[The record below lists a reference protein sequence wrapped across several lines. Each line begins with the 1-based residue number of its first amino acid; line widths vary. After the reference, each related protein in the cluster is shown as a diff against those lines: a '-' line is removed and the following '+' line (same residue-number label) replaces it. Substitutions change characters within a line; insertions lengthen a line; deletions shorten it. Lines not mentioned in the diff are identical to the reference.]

1 MTSKDDKGKTADKV
15 VFSKRPKTESLDL
28 ASNELLLTFLT
39 KWANGELEPPS
50 DLASGPAALSTFSEL
65 DSLGDASPAFDLPA
79 PGPELEVPKPEGDG
93 NRYLMLGQL
102 GEGGMGEVFLAFDQD
117 LRRHLAL
124 KSVRE
129 GADERQLWRFLKE
142 AQVLGQLGHP
152 NIVTVYEM
160 GVTKSKTPY
169 YTMPVVQG
177 ETIHE
182 ILQAVKARNVAY
194 TGIFS
199 MTRLMQIFL
208 QVALALEYAHVK
220 GVVHRDIK
228 PANIMVGEHGEV
240 LLLDWG
246 VAKLIG
252 EAEIETQARA
262 DITLSGHAV
271 GTPTYMSPEQ
281 VSGKDVDARSD
292 VYALGTLLYEMLTL
306 EPPFRGALMEVMTA
320 HLDKTPVAPR
330 ARAPER
336 DIPLE
341 LETTCLKALAKS
353 PAERH
358 QSARELH
365 DEIQRWLEAASD
377 KAKRHERA
385 TELCTKG
392 ASKLDEYH
400 AVQEKIAVADNHV
413 DNVRQRFHD
422 WQSVDDKREL
432 FDAEDDAQKLRRELA
447 ETASDV
453 VMTLSAALG
462 HDQEHAGARRLM
474 AGYYWDRFRD
484 AESRHDH
491 ESRDF
496 FGKLVGSFHDG
507 RYEKEL
513 AGDGTF
519 EVDSTPQGA
528 TVTLHR
534 LEEKG
539 LVLREADT
547 RELGTTPTGP
557 VPAPMGSYLAT
568 VTQDG
573 YEEARYPIWIS
584 RNREWSGTVR
594 LFKSNEIPRGFVHVP
609 GGPFD
614 AGGDDEV
621 RGWSLPTSQPELP
634 DFFIAVHPVT
644 TREYLDFLDAL
655 SRDDP
660 DEALSRS
667 PRRSPDGGYYFHQDS
682 DGRLTLPRGPGRM
695 RWRSELPV
703 VSVSWQDAV
712 AFCEWRSKKEGLSY
726 RLPTELEWEKAA
738 RGVDGR
744 AYPWGHRFDP
754 SLCNMSS
761 SLEEGP
767 SPQASDR
774 FPSDE
779 SIYGVRGTAGNV
791 RDWTASPGSRDTRI
805 VRGGAFNLPDI
816 ITRSANRF
824 WLAPNFVLNYV
835 GFRLSC
841 SPSAETGFVL

>member
-1 MTSKDDKGKTADKV
+1 MTSNDDNGKASDKV
-15 VFSKRPKTESLDL
+15 VLPKTESLDE
-28 ASNELLLTFLT
+28 SKEILLTFLT
-39 KWANGELEPPS
+39 KWANGELDPPS
-50 DLASGPAALSTFSEL
+50 DTASTPAALSSFSEL
-65 DSLGDASPAFDLPA
+65 DSLGDSSPAFDLPA
-79 PGPELEVPKPEGDG
+79 PGPDLEVPKPDGDG

-129 GADERQLWRFLKE
+129 GADQRQLWRFLKE

-160 GVTKSKTPY
+160 GVTKSNTPY

-182 ILQAVKARNVAY
+182 ILQAIKANDRAY
-194 TGIFS
+194 TSVFS
-199 MTRLMQIFL
+199 MTRLMQIFM

-220 GVVHRDIK
+220 GVVHRDVK
-228 PANIMVGEHGEV
+228 PSNIMVGEHGEV

-252 EAEIETQARA
+252 DTELETQARA
-262 DITLSGHAV
+262 DITQTGHAV

-281 VSGKDVDARSD
+281 VSGKAVDARSD
-292 VYALGTLLYEMLTL
+292 VYALGALLYEMLTL
-306 EPPFRGALMEVMTA
+306 DPPFRGALMEVMTA

-336 DIPLE
+336 DVPLE
-341 LETTCLKALAKS
+341 LETACLKALGKS
-353 PAERH
+353 PEDRH
-358 QSARELH
+358 RSARELH
-365 DEIQRWLEAASD
+365 DEIQRWMEAASD

-385 TELCTKG
+385 TELGEKG
-392 ASKLDEYH
+392 ESRLNDYH
-400 AVQEKIAVADNHV
+400 ALKKKIVDAESHV
-413 DNVRQRFHD
+413 ETMRHRFHD

-432 FDAEDDAQKLRRELA
+432 FDAEDDVQKLRRELA

-453 VMTLSAALG
+453 VMTLSASLG
-462 HDQEHAGARRLM
+462 QDQEHAGARRLM
-474 AGYYWDRFRD
+474 ADYYWDRFGG
-484 AESRHDH
+484 AESHGDH

-496 FGKLVGSFHDG
+496 FEKLVVSFHDG
-507 RYEKEL
+507 RYDKEL
-513 AGDGTF
+513 ADDGTF
-519 EVDSTPQGA
+519 DIDSSTAGA

-539 LVLREADT
+539 LVLSPADAK
-547 RELGTTPTGP
+547 ELGTTPTGP
-557 VPAPMGSYLAT
+557 FQVTMGSYLAT
-568 VTQDG
+568 ITKDG
-573 YEEARYPIWIS
+573 YEEARYPVWIS

-594 LFKSNEIPRGFVHVP
+594 LFKTDEIPGGFVHVP
-609 GGPFD
+609 AGPFD

-621 RGWSLPTSQPELP
+621 RGWSLPGSRPELA
-634 DFFIAVHPVT
+634 DFLIAVHPVT
-644 TREYLDFLDAL
+644 TREYLDFLDEL

-660 DEALSRS
+660 KEALRRS
-667 PRRSPDGGYYFHQDS
+667 PRRSPDGGYYFSQDS
-682 DGRLTLPRGPGRM
+682 EGQFTLPRGPGRL
-695 RWRSELPV
+695 RWRSELPL
-703 VSVSWQDAV
+703 VSVSWHDAV
-712 AFCEWRSKKEGLSY
+712 TYCEWRSNKDGWSY

-754 SLCNMSS
+754 SLCNMIS
-761 SLEEGP
+761 SLEDGP
-767 SPQASDR
+767 SPQVSDR
-774 FPSDE
+774 FPADE

-791 RDWTASPGSRDTRI
+791 RDWTESRGSRDTRI

-816 ITRSANRF
+816 ITRPANRF

-835 GFRLSC
+835 GFRLAC
-841 SPSAETGFVL
+841 SPNEE